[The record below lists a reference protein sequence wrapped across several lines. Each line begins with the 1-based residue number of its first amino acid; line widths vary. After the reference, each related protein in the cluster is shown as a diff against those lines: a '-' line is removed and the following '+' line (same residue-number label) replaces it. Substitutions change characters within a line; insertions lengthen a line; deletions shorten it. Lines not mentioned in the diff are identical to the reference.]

1 MGLLSS
7 EVTKVT
13 STITIWV
20 LTAIGVGL
28 AVLGTVLTLVLPE
41 AAGFGAFT
49 GADEQL
55 AGFVDQVG
63 GASVIVLVVALLAMT
78 TEFRHG
84 TIGRTLQITPSRTK
98 LLVAKMAAATLYALA
113 FLVISLVVVGAI
125 VAIGAAVD
133 GVSLQ
138 IGSQTGIAVW
148 YGLVGLTLTAW
159 FGVALG
165 ALLRSQVVALTLTL
179 VWIFV
184 VEQVVFGIAPSVGR
198 WLPFNALNAVF
209 ISNDMGQAMAAMTL
223 PFLEPMA
230 GLFVFLGYV
239 GAASVA
245 AVILLRVRDV

>member
-1 MGLLSS
+1 MGLLRS
-7 EVTKVT
+7 EMRKLT

-20 LTAIGVGL
+20 LTAIGLGL

-63 GASVIVLVVALLAMT
+63 GASVIVLVIALLAMT

-98 LLVAKMAAATLYALA
+98 LLLAKMAATTLYALA
-113 FLVISLVVVGAI
+113 FLVLGLVVVGVI

-133 GVSLQ
+133 GVSLD
-138 IGSQTGIAVW
+138 IGSATGTAVW
-148 YGLVGLTLTAW
+148 FGAVGLTLTAW

-165 ALLRSQVVALTLTL
+165 ALLRSQVVALTLSL
-179 VWIFV
+179 IWIFV
-184 VEQVVFGIAPSVGR
+184 VEQVVMGFAPSVGR

-209 ISNDMGQAMAAMTL
+209 ISNDVGEAMTAMAL
-223 PFLEPMA
+223 PFLEPRT
-230 GLFVFLGYV
+230 GLLVFLGYV
-239 GAASVA
+239 LAASVA
-245 AVILLRVRDV
+245 AVVLLRVRDV